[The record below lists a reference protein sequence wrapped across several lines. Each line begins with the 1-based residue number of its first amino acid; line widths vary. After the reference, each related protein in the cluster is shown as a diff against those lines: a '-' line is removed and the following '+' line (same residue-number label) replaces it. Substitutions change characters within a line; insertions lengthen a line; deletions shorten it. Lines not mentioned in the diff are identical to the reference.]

1 LSNARLTSPS
11 WLALVRFFRV
21 LEVDDVG
28 VVNVTQM
35 SQMQIPSI
43 QLMMKVKPKVL
54 MAIPPLQIDG
64 KSKVEDVDGD
74 PSTLKCWRRWSQRCR
89 WRSPHFKL
97 VETVVSI
104 ASKLMAKSPYGN
116 VDEGVAIDV
125 ANTLLM
131 KLKLMAKPL
140 AEMLMKVLLMTP
152 KSLANPLV
160 KILAKAVLLIT
171 KL

>member
-1 LSNARLTSPS
+1 
-11 WLALVRFFRV
+11 
-21 LEVDDVG
+21 
-28 VVNVTQM
+28 M

-43 QLMMKVKPKVL
+43 QLMMKVKLKVL

-74 PSTLKCWRRWSQRCR
+74 PSTLKCWRRWSQRCQ

-104 ASKLMAKSPYGN
+104 ASKLMAKAPYGN
-116 VDEGVAIDV
+116 VDEGIAIDVEVPLKPLAEKV

-171 KL
+171 KLKLMAKPLVDRLAWAKSS